1 MTDALAET
9 RIRALKALTPPPRLA
24 LSDWIEAH
32 MRLPEGVSAMPGRV
46 TLWPYQREI
55 ADAIS
60 DPTIERVTLV
70 KPVRVGFTTL
80 LTGALASYVA
90 NEPAPILA
98 LLPTEADCRDYT
110 VSDLE
115 PIFEATPALRGL
127 ISADADEAGRSTLLS
142 RRFPGGSL
150 KIIAAKSPRN
160 LRRHNV
166 RILLIDEADAMEA
179 GIEGSPI
186 TLAERRTLSFANR
199 KIILGSTP
207 TLEATSNVLR
217 AYARS
222 DQRVYEVPCPDCGH
236 HHEILWGD
244 ITWPEGEPLKAAYVC
259 PACGSVVDER
269 HKAEMVANG
278 RWRAS
283 VLAAEG
289 HAGFRLNALVS
300 TLANASWGKLAAEF
314 VEAKKAPDTLQVF
327 VNTILAQG
335 WREEAEELDEVELA
349 ARAEPFGLPD
359 AIPADVLF
367 VTAGI
372 DVQRDRLEVVFL
384 GWGRDDIFVLAQTV
398 IWGDPMGDDVW
409 AELDEALRTIW
420 KHPKG
425 GFLRVDA
432 AAVDAGDGAT
442 MDRVIGFCRPR
453 LARRIV
459 AVKGAAGNR
468 PVIRA
473 SDTRGS
479 RLFIVGVDSV
489 KAQLANRLKR
499 GRSVRFSDGLEGR
512 FYEELAS
519 ERVLVRYVKGAP
531 VRHWER
537 IPGRR
542 AESLDCVV
550 YAVAVRNLVNAKLER
565 REEEVEAKSLPKSTR
580 AMVKSQWLSQGLT
593 SQ

>member
-1 MTDALAET
+1 MTDTLALT
-9 RIRALKALTPPPRLA
+9 RSRALKALTPPPRLA
-24 LSDWIEAH
+24 LSEWIETH
-32 MRLPEGVSAMPGRV
+32 MRLPEGVSALPGRV
-46 TLWPYQREI
+46 NLWPYQREI

-60 DPTIERVTLV
+60 DPTLERVTLV

-127 ISADADEAGRSTLLS
+127 ISADADDTGRSTLLS

-179 GIEGSPI
+179 GVEGSPI

-217 AYARS
+217 SYARS

-236 HHEILWGD
+236 FHEIQWGD
-244 ITWPEGEPLKAAYVC
+244 IVWPEGEPQRAAYVC
-259 PACGSVVDER
+259 PECGSVVEER
-269 HKAEMVANG
+269 HKAEMVQKG
-278 RWRAS
+278 RWRATQPH
-283 VLAAEG
+283 VEG

-314 VEAKKAPDTLQVF
+314 VEAKKSPDTLQVF

-335 WREEAEELDEVELA
+335 WREAAEELDEAELA

-359 AIPADVLF
+359 AIPPEVLF
-367 VTAGI
+367 VTAGV

-384 GWGRDDIFVLAQTV
+384 GWGRDDIFALAQTV
-398 IWGDPMGDDVW
+398 IWGDPAGDDVW
-409 AELDEALRTIW
+409 AELDDALKTIW
-420 KHPKG
+420 RHPKG
-425 GFLRVDA
+425 GILRVDA
-432 AAVDAGDGAT
+432 TAVDAGDGET
-442 MDRVIGFCRPR
+442 MDRVMGFCRPR
-453 LARRIV
+453 AARRVYAI
-459 AVKGAAGNR
+459 KGAAGNR

-489 KAQLANRLKR
+489 KGQLASRLTR

-519 ERVLVRYVKGAP
+519 ERLVMRYVKGAP
-531 VRHWER
+531 VRQWER

-550 YAVAVRNLVNAKLER
+550 YAIAVRNLVGAKVER
-565 REEEVEAKSLPKSTR
+565 REEEVETKTLPKPAPR
-580 AMVKSQWLSQGLT
+580 VIKSAWLGN
-593 SQ
+593 

>member
-1 MTDALAET
+1 MTDALTIT
-9 RIRALKALTPPPRLA
+9 RRNALRALTPPPRLP
-24 LSDWIEAH
+24 LSDWIETH
-32 MRLPEGVSAMPGRV
+32 MRLPEGVSALPGRV
-46 TLWPYQREI
+46 SLWPYQREI

-60 DPTIERVTLV
+60 DPTLERVTLV

-115 PIFEATPALRGL
+115 PIFDATPALRGL
-127 ISADADEAGRSTLLS
+127 ISAEADEAGRSTLLS

-166 RILLIDEADAMEA
+166 RVLLIDEADAMEA
-179 GIEGSPI
+179 GVEGSPI

-222 DQRVYEVPCPDCGH
+222 DRRVYEVPCPDCGAFT
-236 HHEILWGD
+236 EIQWSHIEWQPD
-244 ITWPEGEPLKAAYVC
+244 QPHTAAFRCPECESLVH
-259 PACGSVVDER
+259 ER
-269 HKAEMVANG
+269 HKAAMVQKG
-278 RWRAS
+278 RWRATEPH
-283 VLAAEG
+283 VQG

-300 TLANASWGKLAAEF
+300 TLANASWAKLSAEF
-314 VEAKKAPDTLQVF
+314 IEAKKQPDTLQVF

-335 WREEAEELDEVELA
+335 WREAAEEIDEAALA

-367 VTAGI
+367 ITAGV

-384 GWGRDDIFVLAQTV
+384 GHGRDDLFVLSQFV
-398 IWGDPMGDDVW
+398 IWGSPMDDDVW
-409 AELDEALRTIW
+409 AELDDALKTIW
-420 KHPKG
+420 RHPKG
-425 GFLRVDA
+425 GILKVDA
-432 AAVDAGDGAT
+432 AAVDAGDGET
-442 MDRVIGFCRPR
+442 MDRVMGFCRPR
-453 LARRIV
+453 SSRRIY
-459 AVKGAAGNR
+459 AIKGAAGNR

-473 SDTRGS
+473 SDTKGS

-489 KAQLANRLKR
+489 KSQLTSRLSR
-499 GRSVRFSDGLEGR
+499 GKTVRFSDSLEGR

-519 ERVLVRYVKGAP
+519 ERLVMRYVKGAP
-531 VRHWER
+531 VRQWER

-542 AESLDCVV
+542 AETLDCVV
-550 YAVAVRNLVNAKLER
+550 YGMAVRALVNANVER
-565 REEEVEAKSLPKSTR
+565 REEDVESKALPKPAPSVIKST
-580 AMVKSQWLSQGLT
+580 WLGR
-593 SQ
+593 